1 VPALYELV
9 EAISSG
15 REDAAL
21 AAIYGDAGLARQRAR
36 YAGLLECLGALAPGA
51 REVGCFSAPGRT
63 EVGGN
68 HTDHNGGRVLAAA
81 VNLDAIAAAAPRD
94 DGIIRLQSE
103 GYGESVVD
111 TREFVPAEDER
122 GTVAA
127 LVRGVCAGLA
137 ARGHR
142 IGGFDACVT
151 SDVLKGSGL
160 SSSAAFEV
168 LVGAILNGLY
178 NDGGIDPIAVAQVGQ
193 HAENVYFGKP
203 CGLMDQTASSLGG
216 FVTIDFRDT
225 AHPLVQRVAFDF
237 SSSDYALVIVD
248 TGGDHAD
255 LTPDYAAVRQE
266 MQAVAAA
273 LGGKLLRDVTEE
285 QVLANIPELR
295 ARAGDRAI
303 LRSLHFFEDDR
314 RVEMQA
320 AALGAGQFDRFLELV
335 IESGRSSWM
344 LLQNCYPPRSD
355 RVQGVSLALA
365 LSERLLGDR
374 GAWRVHGGGFA
385 GTIQAFVPHDRLPEY
400 LAGMRSVFGQPACH
414 ELSVRQAG
422 AMRVL

>member
-1 VPALYELV
+1 MPALSDSI
-9 EAISSG
+9 EAIENGGADRAMAELYGSAGLQGQRVRYAAVLRRLSG
-15 REDAAL
+15 LCPDAA
-21 AAIYGDAGLARQRAR
+21 QV
-36 YAGLLECLGALAPGA
+36 AL
-51 REVGCFSAPGRT
+51 FSAPGRT

-94 DGIIRLQSE
+94 DGLIRLQSE

-111 TREFVPAEDER
+111 TRRLDAAPEER
-122 GTVAA
+122 GTVTA

-137 ARGHR
+137 QRGHR
-142 IGGFDACVT
+142 IGGFDACVA

-168 LVGAILNGLY
+168 LIGAIVNGLY
-178 NDGGIDPIAVAQVGQ
+178 NGGGVDPIAVAQVGQ
-193 HAENVYFGKP
+193 YAENVYFGKP

-216 FVTIDFRDT
+216 FVTIDFRD
-225 AHPLVQRVAFDF
+225 AARPLVQKVSFDF
-237 SSSDYALVIVD
+237 AGSGHALVIID

-255 LTPDYAAVRQE
+255 LTPEYAAVREE

-273 LGGKLLRDVTEE
+273 LGGRVLRDVREE
-285 QVLANIPELR
+285 QALADIPALR
-295 ARAGDRAI
+295 AQAGDRAI
-303 LRSLHFFEDDR
+303 LRALHFFEDDR
-314 RVEMQA
+314 RVEMQVA
-320 AALGAGQFDRFLELV
+320 VLQAGAFDRFLDLV

-344 LLQNCYPPRSD
+344 LLQNCYPPGSSWL
-355 RVQGVSLALA
+355 QGVPLGLA
-365 LSERLLGDR
+365 LSERLLAGR

-385 GTIQAFVPHDRLPEY
+385 GTIQAFVPRELLADY
-400 LAGMRSVFGQPACH
+400 LAKMRSAFGGDACH

-422 AMRVL
+422 ALRVL

>member
-1 VPALYELV
+1 MPALSDLIATV
-9 EAISSG
+9 HDGGADD
-15 REDAAL
+15 RLAAL
-21 AAIYGDAGLARQRAR
+21 YGETGLPRQRAR
-36 YAGLLECLGALAPGA
+36 YVGLLEGLAVLRPDSQ
-51 REVGCFSAPGRT
+51 EVTCFSAPGRT

-81 VNLDAIAAAAPRD
+81 VNLDAIVAAAPRD

-111 TREFVPAEDER
+111 TRWLEVVDEER
-122 GTVAA
+122 GTVGA

-142 IGGFDACVT
+142 VGGFDACVT

-178 NDGGIDPIAVAQVGQ
+178 NNGVVDPLIVAQVGQ
-193 HAENVYFGKP
+193 YAENVYFGKP

-216 FVTIDFRDT
+216 FVTIDFRDS
-225 AHPLVQRVAFDF
+225 ARPIVRRVAFEF
-237 SSSDYALVIVD
+237 AGSGHALVIVD

-255 LTPDYAAVRQE
+255 LTPDYAAVRSE
-266 MQAVAAA
+266 MQAVATA
-273 LGGKLLRDVTEE
+273 LGGQLLRDVSEE
-285 QVLANIPELR
+285 QALAHVPALR

-303 LRSLHFFEDDR
+303 LRAFHFFEDDR

-320 AALGAGQFDRFLELV
+320 AALESGQFDRFLELV

-344 LLQNCYPPRSD
+344 LLQNCYPPRSN
-355 RVQGVSLALA
+355 RVQGVPLALA
-365 LSERLLGDR
+365 LSERLLGGR

-385 GTIQAFVPHDRLPEY
+385 GTIQAFVPRELLPGY
-400 LAGMRSVFGQPACH
+400 LAEMQSVFGQDACH

-422 AMRVL
+422 AVRVL

>member
-1 VPALYELV
+1 MPVLSDLIEAVKSGRADHMLTALYGNADLP
-9 EAISSG
+9 
-15 REDAAL
+15 
-21 AAIYGDAGLARQRAR
+21 RQRAR
-36 YAGLLECLGALAPGA
+36 YAGLLERLAALRADGQEA
-51 REVGCFSAPGRT
+51 ALFSAPGRT

-81 VNLDAIAAAAPRD
+81 VNLDVIAATAARD

-111 TREFVPAEDER
+111 TGVLTVVDEER

-137 ARGHR
+137 ARGHA

-178 NDGGIDPIAVAQVGQ
+178 NEGNADAIAVAQIGQ
-193 HAENVYFGKP
+193 YAENVYFGKP

-216 FVTIDFRDT
+216 FVTIDFRD
-225 AHPLVQRVAFDF
+225 AAQPVVQRVAFDF
-237 SSSDYALVIVD
+237 AGSGYALVILD

-255 LTPDYAAVRQE
+255 LTPDYAAVRGE

-273 LGGKLLRDVTEE
+273 LGGQVLRDVSEE
-285 QVLANIPELR
+285 QVLEHISALR
-295 ARAGDRAI
+295 AQAGDRAI
-303 LRSLHFFEDDR
+303 LRAFHFFADDR
-314 RVEMQA
+314 RVVLQA
-320 AALGAGQFDRFLELV
+320 EALEAGRFERFLSLV

-344 LLQNCYPPRSD
+344 LLQNCYPPGSARL
-355 RVQGVSLALA
+355 QGVTLALA
-365 LSERLLGDR
+365 LSERLLGGR
-374 GAWRVHGGGFA
+374 GAWRIHGGGFA
-385 GTIQAFVPHDRLPEY
+385 GTIQAFVPRDLLPAY
-400 LAGMRSVFGQPACH
+400 LAEMRSVFGKDTCH

-422 AMRVL
+422 AVRVL

>member
-1 VPALYELV
+1 ME
-9 EAISSG
+9 EIKSG
-15 REDAAL
+15 RADHAL
-21 AAIYGDAGLARQRAR
+21 LALYGDADLPRQRTR
-36 YAGLLECLGALAPGA
+36 YAGLLQRLNALTPGS
-51 REVGCFSAPGRT
+51 REAAFFSAPGRT

-81 VNLDAIAAAAPRD
+81 ISLDAIAAAAPRD
-94 DGIIRLQSE
+94 DGVIRLQSV
-103 GYGESVVD
+103 GYGETIVD
-111 TREFVPAEDER
+111 TQRLEAVEAER

-142 IGGFDACVT
+142 IGGFDACIT

-168 LVGAILNGLY
+168 LVGAVLNGLY
-178 NDGGIDPIAVAQVGQ
+178 NDGTVDPIVVAQVGQ
-193 HAENVYFGKP
+193 YAENVYFGKP

-216 FVTIDFRDT
+216 FVTIDFRDS
-225 AHPLVQRVAFDF
+225 ARPIVRRVAFDF
-237 SSSDYALVIVD
+237 AGSGHALVIVD

-255 LTPDYAAVRQE
+255 LTPDYAAVRSE

-273 LGGKLLRDVTEE
+273 LGGQVLRDVSEE
-285 QVLANIPELR
+285 AALAGIPALR
-295 ARAGDRAI
+295 AKAGDRAI
-303 LRSLHFFEDDR
+303 LRAFHFFEDDG
-314 RVEMQA
+314 RVAAQA
-320 AALGAGQFDRFLELV
+320 EALEAGHFERFLALV

-344 LLQNCYPPRSD
+344 LLQNCYPPGSA
-355 RVQGVSLALA
+355 RVQGVPLAIA
-365 LSERLLGDR
+365 LSERLLGGR

-385 GTIQAFVPHDRLPEY
+385 GTIQAFVPLDLLPGY
-400 LAGMRSVFGQPACH
+400 LAQIRAVFGQDACH

-422 AMRVL
+422 ATRVL

>member
-1 VPALYELV
+1 MPALSDLIETVRDGGADHRL
-9 EAISSG
+9 
-15 REDAAL
+15 AAL
-21 AAIYGDAGLARQRAR
+21 HGETGLPRQRAR
-36 YAGLLECLGALAPGA
+36 CAGLLERLNALCPGD
-51 REVGCFSAPGRT
+51 REAAVFSAPGRT

-81 VNLDAIAAAAPRD
+81 VNLDAIAAAARRE

-103 GYGESVVD
+103 GYGESLVD
-111 TREFVPAEDER
+111 THQLAQVDEEQ
-122 GTVAA
+122 GTVAG

-137 ARGHR
+137 ARRHR

-178 NDGGIDPIAVAQVGQ
+178 NDGGVAPIAVAQIGQ
-193 HAENVYFGKP
+193 YAENVYFGKP

-216 FVTIDFRDT
+216 FVTIDFRD
-225 AHPLVQRVAFDF
+225 ASRPVVQQVAFDF
-237 SSSDYALVIVD
+237 AGSGHALVIVD

-255 LTPDYAAVRQE
+255 LTPEYAAVRGE

-273 LGGKLLRDVTEE
+273 LGGQVLRDVSEE
-285 QVLANIPELR
+285 HALTNLPALR
-295 ARAGDRAI
+295 AQAGDRAI
-303 LRSLHFFEDDR
+303 LRAFHFFEDDR
-314 RVEMQA
+314 RVAMQA
-320 AALGAGQFDRFLELV
+320 AALEAGQFDRFLALV
-335 IESGRSSWM
+335 IESGRGSWM
-344 LLQNCYPPRSD
+344 LLQNCYPPRST
-355 RVQGVSLALA
+355 RVQGVTLALA
-365 LSERLLGDR
+365 LSERLLGGR

-385 GTIQAFVPHDRLPEY
+385 GTIQAFVPRELLPGY
-400 LAGMRSVFGQPACH
+400 LAEMGSVFGQDACH

-422 AMRVL
+422 AVRVL

>member
-1 VPALYELV
+1 VRT
-9 EAISSG
+9 SSDLIDAVRRG
-15 REDAAL
+15 REDGAL
-21 AAIYGDAGLARQRAR
+21 AAFYGEAGIARQRAR
-36 YAGLLECLGALAPGA
+36 YTGLLERLGVLASRS
-51 REVGCFSAPGRT
+51 REVACFSAPGRT

-81 VNLDAIAAAAPRD
+81 VNLDAIAAATPRD

-103 GYGESVVD
+103 GYGESIVD
-111 TREFVPAEDER
+111 TRQPGAVEVER

-168 LVGAILNGLY
+168 LVGAILNGIY
-178 NDGGIDPIAVAQVGQ
+178 NAGNVDPITVAQVGQ
-193 HAENVYFGKP
+193 YAENVYFGKP

-216 FVTIDFRDT
+216 FVTIDFRD
-225 AHPLVQRVAFDF
+225 AAQPLVRRVAFDF
-237 SSSDYALVIVD
+237 SGSGYALVIVD

-255 LTPDYAAVRQE
+255 LTPDYAAVRDE

-273 LGGKLLRDVTEE
+273 LGGRVLRDVSEE
-285 QVLANIPELR
+285 QLLASIPVLR

-303 LRSLHFFEDDR
+303 LRALHFFEDDR
-314 RVEMQA
+314 RVEMEA
-320 AALGAGQFDRFLELV
+320 AWLEAGQFDRFLELV

-344 LLQNCYPPRSD
+344 LLQNCYPPCSD
-355 RVQGVSLALA
+355 RVQGVALALA
-365 LSERLLGDR
+365 LSERHLGGR

-385 GTIQAFVPHDRLPEY
+385 GTIQAFVPRDLLPRY
-400 LAGMRSVFGQPACH
+400 LTEMRSVFGEDACH
-414 ELSVRQAG
+414 ELSVRQMG
-422 AMRVL
+422 AVRVL

>member
-1 VPALYELV
+1 MPVLSDLI
-9 EAISSG
+9 EAVKSG
-15 REDAAL
+15 RADPRLVPLYAQ
-21 AAIYGDAGLARQRAR
+21 AGLSRQRAR
-36 YAGLLECLGALAPGA
+36 YAGLLEQLSALCAGR
-51 REVGCFSAPGRT
+51 REVALFSAPGRT

-81 VNLDAIAAAAPRD
+81 VNLDVIAAAAPRN

-111 TREFVPAEDER
+111 TVVLTVVDEER

-137 ARGHR
+137 ARGYA

-178 NDGGIDPIAVAQVGQ
+178 NEGHADAIAVAQIGQ
-193 HAENVYFGKP
+193 YAENVYFGKP

-216 FVTIDFRDT
+216 FVTIDFGD
-225 AHPLVQRVAFDF
+225 AAQPVVQRVAFDF
-237 SSSDYALVIVD
+237 AGSGYALVILD

-255 LTPDYAAVRQE
+255 LTPDYAAVRGE

-273 LGGKLLRDVTEE
+273 LGGLVLRDVSEE
-285 QVLANIPELR
+285 QVLENIPALR
-295 ARAGDRAI
+295 ALAGDRAI
-303 LRSLHFFEDDR
+303 LRAFHFFEDDR
-314 RVEMQA
+314 RVVMQA
-320 AALGAGQFDRFLELV
+320 AALEAGRFDRFLLLV

-344 LLQNCYPPRSD
+344 LLQNCYPPGSARL
-355 RVQGVSLALA
+355 QGVTVGLA
-365 LSERLLGDR
+365 LSERLLGER
-374 GAWRVHGGGFA
+374 GAWRIHGGGFA
-385 GTIQAFVPHDRLPEY
+385 GTIQAFVPRDLLPTY
-400 LAGMRSVFGQPACH
+400 LAEMRSVFGNDACH

-422 AMRVL
+422 AVRVL